1 MDNPVFKIDNN
12 EVKIGQDFRIE
23 YTVNDKASMIVVV
36 TNEGV
41 IIDWY
46 LNGNCVQTMSQ
57 TFDEMTADLQE
68 NADWVE

>member
-68 NADWVE
+68 NEDWVE